1 MICSF
6 IVQLDLQVALL
17 IKSILKNKDFSLQFI
32 CVLYLCGGHRG
43 MNLTDWEEGRKA
55 YLLSVLSPAQGQLNA
70 ANCML

>member
-1 MICSF
+1 MS
-6 IVQLDLQVALL
+6 LL

-32 CVLYLCGGHRG
+32 CVLYLCDGNRG
-43 MNLTDWEEGRKA
+43 MTLTDWEEDRKA